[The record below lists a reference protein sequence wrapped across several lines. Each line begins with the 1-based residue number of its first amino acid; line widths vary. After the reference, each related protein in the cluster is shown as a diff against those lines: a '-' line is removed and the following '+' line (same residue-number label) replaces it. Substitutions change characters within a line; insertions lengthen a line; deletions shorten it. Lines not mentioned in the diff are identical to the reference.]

1 MGEGANNAA
10 IAASATQYGYEV
22 KGKQAVR
29 NNDSRGH
36 DPDPILLYATV
47 GYLVV
52 AVLAVWPIG
61 KPRSLLQPAQNR
73 LPTYRVT
80 AH

>member
-22 KGKQAVR
+22 KGKYAVR
-29 NNDSRGH
+29 YNDSPDDSQGH

-61 KPRSLLQPAQNR
+61 KPTIFAAVSPK
-73 LPTYRVT
+73 
-80 AH
+80 